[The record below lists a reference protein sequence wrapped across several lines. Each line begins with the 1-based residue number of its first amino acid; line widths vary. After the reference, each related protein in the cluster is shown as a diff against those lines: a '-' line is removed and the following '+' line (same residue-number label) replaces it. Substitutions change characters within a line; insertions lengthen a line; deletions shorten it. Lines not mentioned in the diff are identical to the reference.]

1 MLSLRGGVTYEYVD
15 LVLSVK
21 WAKCNLGAKTETDYG
36 SYFMWGSTKANT
48 PDECTW
54 AKAPFNNG
62 ASDFDS
68 DYFNSVKNTVCP
80 NNVLAKEYDTATQIM
95 GGNWRMPTKDELKE
109 LIDNTNSVWVEDYKG
124 SGVNGRQ
131 FTSKKE
137 GYQDNSIFIPAAGT
151 YFEGSEYD
159 LNKFVDVWSSSLYT
173 SLTDS
178 ALTLH
183 FSSGSIYVADDSGF
197 RNSGH
202 VVRGVCK

>member
-1 MLSLRGGVTYEYVD
+1 
-15 LVLSVK
+15 
-21 WAKCNLGAKTETDYG
+21 
-36 SYFMWGSTKANT
+36 MWGSTKANT

-54 AKAPFNNG
+54 AKAPFNGG
-62 ASDFDS
+62 ASDYDS
-68 DYFNSVKNTVCP
+68 GYFNSVKDTVCP
-80 NNVLAKEYDTATQIM
+80 NNVLAKKYDTATQIM

-124 SGVNGRQ
+124 SGVNGRK

-159 LNKFVDVWSSSLYT
+159 LNKFVDVWSSSLHT
-173 SLTDS
+173 SLPDN

-197 RNSGH
+197 RNCGC
-202 VVRGVCK
+202 VVRGVCE